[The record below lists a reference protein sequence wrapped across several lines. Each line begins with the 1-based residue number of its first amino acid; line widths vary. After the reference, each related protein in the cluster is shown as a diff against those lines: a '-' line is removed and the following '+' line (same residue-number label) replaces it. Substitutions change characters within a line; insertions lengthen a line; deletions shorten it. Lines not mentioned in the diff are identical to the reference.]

1 MQTGNHTLFIWG
13 KFKLLYN
20 KSRDNILL
28 RIFSRIICVP
38 SLLGDELTLEL
49 SGLLSRNSL
58 MIPVAPA
65 VLPMP
70 ENVSVVGERLM
81 PIIDSNRIPTAGT
94 LNLSDFVP
102 CNVMP
107 RVYETVKQYATGPSS
122 TILVLAKSSSMMIA
136 MQR

>member
-1 MQTGNHTLFIWG
+1 MCHH
-13 KFKLLYN
+13 
-20 KSRDNILL
+20 S
-28 RIFSRIICVP
+28 
-38 SLLGDELTLEL
+38 DESIVEL
-49 SGLLSRNSL
+49 SGLLSRNSV

-65 VLPMP
+65 VLSSP

-81 PIIDSNRIPTAGT
+81 PIIDSDRIPTTVT
-94 LNLSDFVP
+94 LNSYDSVP